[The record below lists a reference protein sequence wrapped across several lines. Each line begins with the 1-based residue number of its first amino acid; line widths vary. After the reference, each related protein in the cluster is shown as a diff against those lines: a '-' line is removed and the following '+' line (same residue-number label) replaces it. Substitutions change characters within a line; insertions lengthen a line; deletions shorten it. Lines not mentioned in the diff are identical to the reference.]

1 MESSNNTRMARSQP
15 LTYDPTLPKTAAEL
29 TEAMKPY
36 RELEQVS
43 RWAKHRELSTNLCAA
58 LYENAK
64 AATYPS
70 MPTSNLTF
78 SKFAELIPEIRA
90 RIWQLAALSPRI
102 VEFVQIRGPR
112 SPPQHPSKYRPRDC
126 HAVLQAC
133 AESRAEALRCYAK
146 LGNPSGHPHAKC
158 IRYNSDIAHIRD
170 WNLSWDF
177 HPADQTL
184 WPIEDGKFDMRTGS
198 LCFRHIEALAVS
210 RDMLLCSKGKHMLD
224 IRDFFPKLRLL
235 ILLIDDR
242 TDIGAD
248 ARYTFTRD
256 DYDPYDI
263 YEMSPY
269 RRDRLT
275 FIRDATGPLKE
286 VVINKKYEVRLE
298 NEYDLETWIEAS
310 WDREDSEDEEYHEGK
325 YYPPRVVVMGCSLP

>member
-1 MESSNNTRMARSQP
+1 
-15 LTYDPTLPKTAAEL
+15 
-29 TEAMKPY
+29 
-36 RELEQVS
+36 
-43 RWAKHRELSTNLCAA
+43 
-58 LYENAK
+58 
-64 AATYPS
+64 
-70 MPTSNLTF
+70 
-78 SKFAELIPEIRA
+78 
-90 RIWQLAALSPRI
+90 
-102 VEFVQIRGPR
+102 
-112 SPPQHPSKYRPRDC
+112 
-126 HAVLQAC
+126 
-133 AESRAEALRCYAK
+133 
-146 LGNPSGHPHAKC
+146 
-158 IRYNSDIAHIRD
+158 
-170 WNLSWDF
+170 
-177 HPADQTL
+177 
-184 WPIEDGKFDMRTGS
+184 
-198 LCFRHIEALAVS
+198 
-210 RDMLLCSKGKHMLD
+210 
-224 IRDFFPKLRLL
+224 LRLL

-310 WDREDSEDEEYHEGK
+310 WDREDSEDQEYHDGK